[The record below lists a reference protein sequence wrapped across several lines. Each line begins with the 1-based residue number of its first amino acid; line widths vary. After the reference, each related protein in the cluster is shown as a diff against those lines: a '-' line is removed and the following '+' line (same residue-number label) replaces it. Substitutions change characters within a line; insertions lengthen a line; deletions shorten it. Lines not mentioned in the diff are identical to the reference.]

1 MEQVWR
7 GSPKGE
13 DLDSTGSPGTCRFQ
27 RSNTAP
33 PVQERTMSSVTE
45 SSSDEW
51 EPMETAPLDGTP
63 IQVCTGELRATV
75 SWSYSI
81 NAWVI
86 GLATEPNECDRILPW
101 RPEA

>member
-1 MEQVWR
+1 
-7 GSPKGE
+7 
-13 DLDSTGSPGTCRFQ
+13 
-27 RSNTAP
+27 
-33 PVQERTMSSVTE
+33 
-45 SSSDEW
+45 
-51 EPMETAPLDGTP
+51 METAPLDGTP